1 MALLQ
6 HRILA
11 VLVPQDPE
19 RMNQLRS
26 ELLTTTDIGLK
37 TRKKEEFENMLM
49 RSPIQVLMQVK
60 DYHAEE
66 RKIEVRTTPME
77 GTPWASQFLVVS

>member
-1 MALLQ
+1 MHL
-6 HRILA
+6 
-11 VLVPQDPE
+11 
-19 RMNQLRS
+19 LRS
-26 ELLTTTDIGLK
+26 EVLTTTDTALK

-66 RKIEVRTTPME
+66 RKIEVRTTSME
-77 GTPWASQFLVVS
+77 GAPWASQYLVVS